1 VTWVENTSLEKGG
14 SGTLPTY
21 LLSHPAVSFV
31 RLLSEIPAFSS
42 VSRPPQRAET
52 AQTQPQ
58 ESRSQH
64 GGEQRRLHLILW
76 DNSEEEI
83 TATARHE
90 FMALKAAHAQIK
102 EFMTLLDMPN
112 NGVFREENVGIMP
125 KQQECSQL
133 TASSLCRPCVVATR
147 SLR

>member
-1 VTWVENTSLEKGG
+1 
-14 SGTLPTY
+14 
-21 LLSHPAVSFV
+21 
-31 RLLSEIPAFSS
+31 
-42 VSRPPQRAET
+42 
-52 AQTQPQ
+52 
-58 ESRSQH
+58 
-64 GGEQRRLHLILW
+64 LW